1 MRAYHGTSSAV
12 VSDTEYRLVPP
23 CESGKLQEDGRKV
36 RLDCVF
42 ATPDLGLA
50 RIYAGRAARRFG
62 GRPVVLEVS
71 LPDRLTVVDPGSR
84 PGAVV
89 LVAPGGW
96 IVGRAPK

>member
-1 MRAYHGTSSAV
+1 MRAFHGTSSSV
-12 VSDTEYRLVPP
+12 VGAGEYCLVPP
-23 CESGKLQEDGRKV
+23 CESGKLQEAGRKV

-42 ATPDLGLA
+42 ATPDEGLA
-50 RIYAGRAARRFG
+50 RVYAGRAARRFG

-71 LPDRLTVVDPGSR
+71 LPDRLTVVESGSR

-96 IVGRAPK
+96 IVSRKGF